1 MDDDIRIF
9 TLNQELKQT
18 WANFCEKNDE
28 KCFRKFVKG
37 FVSTWE
43 KDISPTWGKTVTSCL
58 DGGYQVELGELPDEL
73 LPALSK
79 FLIISKDEADQG
91 NVDAPLV
98 KKSREIIKC
107 LTITC
112 RQVDHIPLAS
122 SMNFVRTITQMATLL
137 LQNLLEME
145 SMFFMRKSKK
155 KAEETTKSLREEIIG
170 FIIQSCH
177 FLESLYDPY
186 FLWRAFMCG
195 KVCEPPEVV
204 SVELHQETIPF
215 LYESFETALVECFP
229 DIGLE
234 MLIVL
239 GAVISGSRQNGAKAV
254 SPATSKMLLKTIRD
268 SDATSQELHVCA
280 LFNLAKSIQLLHQ
293 IPIHERQ
300 VDIHS
305 VIQQYHQI
313 LKSLG
318 EKDVISLPTLIEGVS
333 VLSKIIKDVETNRNL
348 TELKNMMAQNGTI
361 QVILE
366 LLRDCKL
373 EKEGRVELL
382 PVVINTLSLLLCDCP
397 LANDKMIKVQGYEEL
412 FNEVNGLG
420 PPNTQTLKAILAMA
434 THGQDVERKN
444 LKNIQPVVYLLKWLS
459 ETEYENAHQQV
470 WLCEQLRGLCAANI
484 QNKML
489 CCSSGLILKIVETL
503 KMTHNRLDGKSA
515 VELLLL
521 LKSLGR

>member
-1 MDDDIRIF
+1 M
-9 TLNQELKQT
+9 
-18 WANFCEKNDE
+18 
-28 KCFRKFVKG
+28 
-37 FVSTWE
+37 S
-43 KDISPTWGKTVTSCL
+43 
-58 DGGYQVELGELPDEL
+58 
-73 LPALSK
+73 
-79 FLIISKDEADQG
+79 
-91 NVDAPLV
+91 
-98 KKSREIIKC
+98 
-107 LTITC
+107 
-112 RQVDHIPLAS
+112 
-122 SMNFVRTITQMATLL
+122 
-137 LQNLLEME
+137 
-145 SMFFMRKSKK
+145 
-155 KAEETTKSLREEIIG
+155 
-170 FIIQSCH
+170 
-177 FLESLYDPY
+177 
-186 FLWRAFMCG
+186 G
-195 KVCEPPEVV
+195 KVCEPPEEV

-234 MLIVL
+234 MLVVL
-239 GAVISGSRQNGAKAV
+239 GAVISGSRKNGAKAV

-268 SDATSQELHVCA
+268 SDSTSQELHVCA

-333 VLSKIIKDVETNRNL
+333 VLSKIIKDVETNQNL

-373 EKEGRVELL
+373 ESEARKELL

-397 LANDKMIKVQGYEEL
+397 LANDKMLKVQGYEEL

-420 PPNTQTLKAILAMA
+420 PPNTNTLKAILAMA
-434 THGQDVERKN
+434 THGSDIEKKN
-444 LKNIQPVVYLLKWLS
+444 LKNIQPIVYLLKWLS
-459 ETEYENAHQQV
+459 ETEYENANQQV
-470 WLCEQLRGLCAANI
+470 WLCEHLRGLCAANI

-503 KMTHNRLDGKSA
+503 KMAHNRLDGKSA

-521 LKSLGR
+521 LKSLGKSLKEFFGRFFDQILSKTYPVESESLYRIQIAIW